1 MITIHPK
8 LQEFFQEGMR
18 YGNVPEWMTK
28 CRAVLIQKDL
38 TNGTPSTKS
47 PTTVD

>member
-28 CRAVLIQKDL
+28 YRAVLIQKDL
-38 TNGTPSTKS
+38 ANGTQVSNYC
-47 PTTVD
+47 